1 MSREAMY
8 PRHDFHS
15 PSHSPPSQQQTS
27 ASVFETP
34 LHQSRISHHH
44 PYSRPPSSSSVF
56 GSPEPSPY
64 AGLTKKQRKAFKSE
78 TKKIEDQVQLWS
90 SIIADLYGQIPEH
103 DALINSLARV
113 CDSVPESRTFS
124 ILTTKD
130 YNILNPGEQGPIIC
144 ADSILASS
152 VPNERIPTDFWPG
165 LQTLRRTCSR
175 TMEMGVRQIIGY
187 FLAYA
192 VDIARGL
199 FKMERLVVHTEI
211 EIPVVDIP
219 RIGKVHGPMDFLTSP
234 AAGGLSMG

>member
-1 MSREAMY
+1 M
-8 PRHDFHS
+8 
-15 PSHSPPSQQQTS
+15 
-27 ASVFETP
+27 
-34 LHQSRISHHH
+34 
-44 PYSRPPSSSSVF
+44 

-64 AGLTKKQRKAFKSE
+64 TGLSKKQRKAFKSE
-78 TKKIEDQVQLWS
+78 IKKIDDQVQLWS
-90 SIIADLYGQIPEH
+90 SVIADLYGQTPDH
-103 DALINSLARV
+103 TALINSLANV
-113 CDSVPESRTFS
+113 CDSLPDSRMFS
-124 ILTTKD
+124 VLTAKD
-130 YNILNPGEQGPIIC
+130 YGLLNPGERGPIIC
-144 ADSILASS
+144 ADSALASM
-152 VPNERIPTDFWPG
+152 VPTECIPIDFWPG

-234 AAGGLSMG
+234 AAGGLSMGSSPIKRELMVIRYSHVAI